1 MRAAL
6 LAWMAQRP
14 PMTAS
19 QMIEAGVLMMLGI
32 PGREN
37 LVTRLCEMCND
48 PAWPVSAIKIPEIHQ
63 YKGRSPRRGWVNLY
77 RIRGVH
83 HD

>member
-6 LAWMAQRP
+6 LAWMAKRP
-14 PMTAS
+14 PMTIC
-19 QMIEAGVLMMLGI
+19 QMIEAGVLEELDI
-32 PGREN
+32 SAREN
-37 LVTRLCEMCND
+37 LANCLHEACKSKNSRLDATR
-48 PAWPVSAIKIPEIHQ
+48 IPETHLYQ
-63 YKGRSPRRGWVNLY
+63 GCFPRRSWVNVY

>member
-1 MRAAL
+1 MRAEL
-6 LAWMAQRP
+6 LAWMALRP

-19 QMIEAGVLMMLGI
+19 QMIEAGVLEELAI
-32 PGREN
+32 SGREN
-37 LVTRLCEMCND
+37 LVTCLCEMCKSD
-48 PAWPVSAIKIPEIHQ
+48 TCPVSAVKAPETHLYQ
-63 YKGRSPRRGWVNLY
+63 GRSPRRGWVNVY